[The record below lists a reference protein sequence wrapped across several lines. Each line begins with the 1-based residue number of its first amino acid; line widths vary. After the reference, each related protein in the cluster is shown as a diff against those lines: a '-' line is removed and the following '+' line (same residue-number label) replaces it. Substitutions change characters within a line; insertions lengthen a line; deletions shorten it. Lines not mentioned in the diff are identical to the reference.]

1 MTDDNIAVT
10 DLDPDVAA
18 AYAAIREA
26 RERALRL
33 QQRLR
38 NVAVVA
44 APSKGGLAASIT
56 PSEAR
61 STIAGASSQ
70 RDEAPKAGRSWPL
83 CTTTDAIS

>member
-1 MTDDNIAVT
+1 MRLFIGASGVPMADDNIAVT

-38 NVAVVA
+38 GVAVVVTRRVRA
-44 APSKGGLAASIT
+44 GSRR
-56 PSEAR
+56 R
-61 STIAGASSQ
+61 SPHRR
-70 RDEAPKAGRSWPL
+70 RDRR
-83 CTTTDAIS
+83 